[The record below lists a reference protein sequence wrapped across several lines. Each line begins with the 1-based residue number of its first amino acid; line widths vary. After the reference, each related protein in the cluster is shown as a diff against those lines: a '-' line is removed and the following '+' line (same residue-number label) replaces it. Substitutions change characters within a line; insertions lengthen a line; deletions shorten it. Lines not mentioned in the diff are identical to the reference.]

1 LNSFDSERIVFI
13 DESGFNESLI
23 RDYAWSKKGKPV
35 IADKRGKKPKRL
47 NLIAGLFNKKIIAPI
62 LFNGYTDSILFNEW
76 LEKHL
81 LPLLPKGSL
90 LVLDNARFH
99 KSVKTKELVEKSGY
113 HLLFLPPYSPDLN
126 PIEIFWA
133 VLKAKV
139 RNLSSYTTSLFESIE
154 LAIQS

>member
-1 LNSFDSERIVFI
+1 
-13 DESGFNESLI
+13 
-23 RDYAWSKKGKPV
+23 
-35 IADKRGKKPKRL
+35 
-47 NLIAGLFNKKIIAPI
+47 
-62 LFNGYTDSILFNEW
+62 
-76 LEKHL
+76 
-81 LPLLPKGSL
+81 LPKGSL

-99 KSVKTKELVEKSGY
+99 KSVKTKELVEKSGC

>member
-1 LNSFDSERIVFI
+1 
-13 DESGFNESLI
+13 
-23 RDYAWSKKGKPV
+23 
-35 IADKRGKKPKRL
+35 
-47 NLIAGLFNKKIIAPI
+47 
-62 LFNGYTDSILFNEW
+62 
-76 LEKHL
+76 
-81 LPLLPKGSL
+81 LPKGSL

-99 KSVKTKELVEKSGY
+99 KSVKTKELVEKSGC
-113 HLLFLPPYSPDLN
+113 HLLFLPPYYPDLN